1 MASFR
6 RYLANDSISGKLL
19 MLLISVTT
27 SLVLIACGALT
38 ITTYLIS
45 REYNITQP
53 LHQIEALFGN
63 PVLVAYLL
71 DSPQTSQSF
80 LANLSSLTSLQSI
93 NILDSNKQLLLSFQ
107 NTESQPEL
115 STEKSQFMVHLP
127 QKQQTVTLILTAK
140 PSLSNVLVLAI
151 HIAILAIIATAGLV
165 CILAIRRVKHIIIHP
180 ILHLIEQAHTI
191 SDFENYNVRATKFNN
206 DELGI
211 LATAFNKMLNKI
223 QARDQ
228 QLINARDQ
236 AEKARQQAQTLALET
251 QRTNKKLALEVQVR
265 THIEQKLTDLRKYL
279 SDIIDSMPSA
289 LIAIEQSQHIQQWN
303 KQACLLFGISAN
315 DAYGKS
321 VYQVITFLEKY
332 QDTINKALAVNQT
345 QTIEKVAITQPSQEI
360 HYFDIVVYPL
370 TSSPEINASSKK
382 GAVIRLDDIT
392 QRLFI
397 EEAIV
402 QNEKMISVGGLA
414 AGMAHE
420 INNPLGGIVH
430 SAQNIQRRLSPNLIK
445 NQALAEKLH
454 IDIQS
459 LNQYLEERGISRFL
473 SNIQDAG
480 QRASKIVN
488 NMLQFSR
495 RSNRELQPTQ
505 LHALITRTLEIA
517 HSDLAIKQ
525 SIELNTIKI
534 RTYFDPQLDKIPCI
548 SNEIEQVLLNLIK
561 NAAYAIH
568 QRSHPLTD
576 GLINIKTE
584 RKDQQALIIVEDNG
598 VGMTADVRTRIFEPF
613 FTTKEVGSGTGLG
626 LSVSY
631 FIITNN
637 HKGKMQVRSTPTEGT
652 RFTISLPLA
661 TSIAA

>member
-19 MLLISVTT
+19 TLLISVTV

-45 REYNITQP
+45 KEYNITQP

-63 PVLVAYLL
+63 PVLITYLL
-71 DSPQTSQSF
+71 ESPETSKPF
-80 LANLSSLTSLQSI
+80 LANLSSLTSLQSL
-93 NILDSNKQLLLSFQ
+93 NILDANKTSLLSYQ

-115 STEKSQFMVHLP
+115 STEQSQLAVYLP
-127 QKQQTVTLILTAK
+127 QKKQTVTLVLAAK

-151 HIAILAIIATAGLV
+151 HIAILAIIATAGLI

-191 SDFENYNVRATKFNN
+191 SDYDNYNVRATKFNN
-206 DELGI
+206 DEIGI
-211 LATAFNKMLNKI
+211 LATSFNKMLNKV

-228 QLINARDQ
+228 QLINAKDQ
-236 AEKARQQAQTLALET
+236 AEKASQQAQTLALET

-265 THIEQKLTDLRKYL
+265 THIEQKLTDLKKYL

-303 KQACLLFGISAN
+303 KQASTLFGITES
-315 DAYGKS
+315 DACGKS
-321 VYQVITFLEKY
+321 VYGVITCLKKH
-332 QDTINKALAVNQT
+332 QDTISKALALNQA
-345 QTIEKVAITQPSQEI
+345 QTIEKVAIKHPSQEV

-370 TSSPEINASSKK
+370 TYSASANNSSKK

-430 SAQNIQRRLSPNLIK
+430 NAQNIQRRLSPSLIK
-445 NQALAEKLH
+445 NQELAARLH

-473 SNIQDAG
+473 NNIQDAG

-495 RSNRELQPTQ
+495 RSNRVLQPTQ
-505 LHALITRTLEIA
+505 LNTLITRTLEIA

-534 RTYFDPQLDKIPCI
+534 RTYFDPLLDKVPCI

-568 QRSHPLTD
+568 QRSSPLTE

-584 RKDQQALIIVEDNG
+584 RKEQQALIIVEDNG

-637 HKGKMQVRSTPTEGT
+637 HKGQMQVRSTPTEGT

-661 TSIAA
+661 ASIAA